1 MKTWEKFA
9 GHIQMFQS
17 YSVPQVLFEQ
27 QIPVQKVNWDREDDK
42 RKLPVQIPLTFIKE
56 FKSIY
61 IMHNFIIIQR
71 QDSKKRTNSIQ
82 KHLSLL
88 DLNKNC

>member
-1 MKTWEKFA
+1 
-9 GHIQMFQS
+9 MFQS

-27 QIPVQKVNWDREDDK
+27 QIIPEQKVNWDRGDDK

-61 IMHNFIIIQR
+61 IMHNVIIIQL
-71 QDSKKRTNSIQ
+71 QDSKKGPIQYRSIYL
-82 KHLSLL
+82 LST
-88 DLNKNC
+88 